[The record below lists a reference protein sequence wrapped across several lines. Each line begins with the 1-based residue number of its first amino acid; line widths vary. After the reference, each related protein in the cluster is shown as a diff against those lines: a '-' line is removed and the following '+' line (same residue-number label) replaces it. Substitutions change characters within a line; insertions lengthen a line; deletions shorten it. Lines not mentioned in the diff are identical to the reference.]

1 MSRLSI
7 FFSLNLLLLAS
18 LLPPPTTALPRP
30 QADDDPSP
38 SPATTLTLTA
48 TSTTTLCPTSAG
60 AAPTSFPSSST
71 SVPLIQPPTRSPGPP
86 YPLTPAPT
94 SLDPTTP
101 SASTSPSTAGAVGPP
116 FPTNTTLSLY
126 QGRRCQYRVGSS
138 PISSSECQ
146 AFRTEWVGVPRDATR
161 NCTFAVWL
169 GDDFCGSGGGG
180 GEVRSTFVESLEGA
194 RDGQEEGDEGGEME
208 GDEEVCVYVGVLQP
222 GVYQGSG
229 VWTCG

>member
-7 FFSLNLLLLAS
+7 LSSLNLLLLLLLAS

-30 QADDDPSP
+30 QAADDDPFP
-38 SPATTLTLTA
+38 APATTLTLT
-48 TSTTTLCPTSAG
+48 TTETTTTCPSSSSSSTTTTPT
-60 AAPTSFPSSST
+60 AAAVLTSSPTH
-71 SVPLIQPPTRSPGPP
+71 LI
-86 YPLTPAPT
+86 PAPT
-94 SLDPTTP
+94 GP
-101 SASTSPSTAGAVGPP
+101 ANPP
-116 FPTNTTLSLY
+116 FPTNTTLTLY

-180 GEVRSTFVESLEGA
+180 GGEVRSTFVESLEG
-194 RDGQEEGDEGGEME
+194 ME
-208 GDEEVCVYVGVLQP
+208 GEGEVDEEVCVYVGVLQP
-222 GVYQGSG
+222 GVYHGSG

>member
-1 MSRLSI
+1 MSRLAI
-7 FFSLNLLLLAS
+7 FSSLNLLFLLAS
-18 LLPPPTTALPRP
+18 LLPPTTTALPHP

-38 SPATTLTLTA
+38 SPATTLTLTT
-48 TSTTTLCPTSAG
+48 TSTTTLCPPPNPDS
-60 AAPTSFPSSST
+60 PTST

-86 YPLTPAPT
+86 YPLMPAPT
-94 SLDPTTP
+94 TSVAPA
-101 SASTSPSTAGAVGPP
+101 ASGPP

-180 GEVRSTFVESLEGA
+180 GEVRSTFVESLEGV
-194 RDGQEEGDEGGEME
+194 RDGEEGDGGETE

-222 GVYQGSG
+222 GVYHGSG

>member
-1 MSRLSI
+1 MPRLSI
-7 FFSLNLLLLAS
+7 LSSLNLLLLAS

-30 QADDDPSP
+30 QADDDLPSP
-38 SPATTLTLTA
+38 AATTLTLT
-48 TSTTTLCPTSAG
+48 TTETTTTC
-60 AAPTSFPSSST
+60 PSSST
-71 SVPLIQPPTRSPGPP
+71 ITTAAPAVLTSSSSPPLI
-86 YPLTPAPT
+86 PAP
-94 SLDPTTP
+94 SGP
-101 SASTSPSTAGAVGPP
+101 AVPP

-126 QGRRCQYRVGSS
+126 QGRRCQYRVGTS

-180 GEVRSTFVESLEGA
+180 EGVRSTFVESLEEV
-194 RDGQEEGDEGGEME
+194 RDGEDGDGE
-208 GDEEVCVYVGVLQP
+208 DEEVCVYVGVLQP
-222 GVYQGSG
+222 GVYHGSG

>member
-1 MSRLSI
+1 MSRLAI
-7 FFSLNLLLLAS
+7 FSSLNLLLLAS
-18 LLPPPTTALPRP
+18 LLPPPTTALPHP
-30 QADDDPSP
+30 QADDLPT
-38 SPATTLTLTA
+38 SPATTLTLTT
-48 TSTTTLCPTSAG
+48 TSTTTLCPPPNPDN
-60 AAPTSFPSSST
+60 PTST
-71 SVPLIQPPTRSPGPP
+71 SVPLIQLPTRSPGPP
-86 YPLTPAPT
+86 YPLMPAPT
-94 SLDPTTP
+94 TSLAPA
-101 SASTSPSTAGAVGPP
+101 ASGPP

-180 GEVRSTFVESLEGA
+180 GKVRSTFVESLEGV
-194 RDGQEEGDEGGEME
+194 RDGEEGDGGETE

-222 GVYQGSG
+222 GVYHGSG

>member
-1 MSRLSI
+1 MSRLAIRS
-7 FFSLNLLLLAS
+7 SLTLLLAS

-30 QADDDPSP
+30 QADDPST
-38 SPATTLTLTA
+38 SPATTLTLTT
-48 TSTTTLCPTSAG
+48 TSTTTLCPP
-60 AAPTSFPSSST
+60 PTPNNPTPT
-71 SVPLIQPPTRSPGPP
+71 SVPLIQPPSRSPGPP
-86 YPLTPAPT
+86 YPLMPAPT

-101 SASTSPSTAGAVGPP
+101 SASISPSTSTAGAVGPP

-180 GEVRSTFVESLEGA
+180 EVRSTFVESLEGV
-194 RDGQEEGDEGGEME
+194 RDGQEEGDEGGDVE

-222 GVYQGSG
+222 GVYHGSG